1 MEARE
6 LVGDWI
12 EADQAAEYLDLSKG
26 TSFKVVGYSTYTNQV
41 IVDAYNQGWEIL
53 DPGDIV
59 VEKCETYWYV
69 LPEEITKVL

>member
-6 LVGDWI
+6 LVGNWI
-12 EADQAAEYLDLSKG
+12 EADQVAEYLDLSEG